1 MVGNIII
8 SQREDCSPFEDV
20 RAIKGEEA
28 ILSTHQDYCI
38 DESKLAGGYADWLFF
53 PKNEMDIVSIV
64 NRMKEDKTPITI
76 SGARTGIVGSAVPTS
91 GGAIISFDD
100 MKLVKGIS
108 YDENTR
114 KYFVR
119 IQPGL
124 TLEELAD
131 ILKYKRFSQEH
142 NLDEEDWVQAFKKV
156 ERGHIFPVDPTEM
169 TAAVGGSIAANAS
182 GGRSF
187 KYGAMRPW
195 VKHLRV
201 VIESGE
207 VLDIERGQ
215 YIAVDSKFIIKTSEK
230 DIEIDIPT
238 YKMPEAKNAAGLYA
252 KPDMDLIDLFIG
264 SEGILGII
272 TEVDLWLIEK
282 PEVLTNALF
291 FKTEEDAINFVKKL
305 RSIENLDVEYIE
317 FLDENAFNLLRS
329 RRKTNPE
336 LANIDTIPE
345 DTTAATFFEIP
356 FSDDT
361 FEEIFVKL
369 DEIATESN
377 TSVDSGW
384 SALEDNERDKFRRIR
399 HAVPEIVNSII
410 SKRKATYPNL
420 HKLGTDMSVTD
431 NHLQDIMTFYHQT
444 LKETTLEYVI
454 WGHIGDNH
462 VHVNILPKNMEE
474 LYLGKQL
481 YKLFAKK
488 SVEFG
493 GSVSAEHGIGK
504 LKHEY
509 LEIMYGEEGVEQM
522 RSVKLKLDPKGL
534 FNRDNVFAFI
544 G

>member
-1 MVGNIII
+1 MVSNILI
-8 SQREDCSPFEDV
+8 SQKEDCSPFEDI

-28 ILSTHQDYCI
+28 ILLTHQDYCI

-53 PKNEMDIVSIV
+53 PKNETDIVSIV
-64 NRMKEDKTPITI
+64 NKMKEDKTPITI
-76 SGARTGIVGSAVPTS
+76 SGARTGIVGSAVPTF
-91 GGAIISFDD
+91 GGAILSFDD
-100 MKLVKGIS
+100 MKQVKGIS
-108 YDENTR
+108 YNKDTQ
-114 KYFVR
+114 KYFAR

-131 ILKYKRFSQEH
+131 ILKYKRFSQGH

-156 ERGHIFPVDPTEM
+156 ERGYIFPVDPTEM

-182 GGRSF
+182 GGKSF

-252 KPDMDLIDLFIG
+252 KPNMDLIDLFIG

-291 FKTEEDAINFVKKL
+291 FKIEEDAINFVKKL

-317 FLDENAFNLLRS
+317 FFDENAFNLLRS

-345 DTTAATFFEIP
+345 DTTTAIFFEIP

-361 FEEIFVKL
+361 FEEIFVIL

-384 SALEDNERDKFRRIR
+384 SALDDSERDKFRKIR

-474 LYLGKQL
+474 LDLGKQL
-481 YKLFAKK
+481 YKKFAKK
-488 SVEFG
+488 AVEFG

-522 RSVKLKLDPKGL
+522 RSVKRKLDPEGL

-544 G
+544 D

>member
-1 MVGNIII
+1 MVSNIII
-8 SQREDCSPFEDV
+8 SQKEDCSPFEDV

-38 DESKLAGGYADWLFF
+38 DESKLVGGYADWLFF
-53 PKNEMDIVSIV
+53 PKNETDIVSIV
-64 NRMKEDKTPITI
+64 NMMKEDKTPITV
-76 SGARTGIVGSAVPTS
+76 SGARTGIVGSAVPTC
-91 GGAIISFDD
+91 GGSILSFDD
-100 MKLVKGIS
+100 MKQVKGIS
-108 YDENTR
+108 YDKNTQ

-124 TLEELAD
+124 TLEELDD
-131 ILKYKRFSQEH
+131 ILKYKQFLHEH
-142 NLDEEDWVQAFKKV
+142 NLDEEDWVQTFKKV
-156 ERGHIFPVDPTEM
+156 EKGHIFPVDPTEM
-169 TAAVGGSIAANAS
+169 TASIGGSIAANAS

-215 YIAVDSKFIIKTSEK
+215 YIAIDSKFIIKTSEK

-238 YKMPEAKNAAGLYA
+238 YKMPEAKNAAGLFA

-291 FKTEEDAINFVKKL
+291 FKTEEDTINFVKKL

-317 FLDENAFNLLRS
+317 FLDKNAFNLLRS

-384 SALEDNERDKFRRIR
+384 SALDDNERDKFRKIR

-481 YKLFAKK
+481 YKKFAKK
-488 SVEFG
+488 AVEFG

-522 RSVKLKLDPKGL
+522 RSVKRKLDPEGL
-534 FNRDNVFAFI
+534 FNRDNVFAFT